1 ALPAADRDHPVDR
14 LQARLHRFG
23 DGLALDDSRRLELG
37 GAGLLDRDVALA
49 VQGTAQRIDDPAEHL
64 LAHRDLEQ
72 GAGAPDGVALGDV
85 LPLAEQDGADVVGL
99 EVQGQAGDAVGKL
112 EHLEGHAVLQA
123 VQACDAAQDVRVH
136 ARGQRDLAPGALP
149 DRPAEALGGLLVELD
164 RARDLHRQQLVLLL
178 PQALVLVADAEDHRH
193 AVVFDEQGE
202 EVQQD
207 LISSLEHA
215 AEGLLLLGGGEVGRE
230 EEHCQLAMLVQRI
243 GELGELLA
251 QLVELAL
258 LAGDLEQ
265 RACVDLGELLHQ
277 LCVASAE
284 IAEKSSSLSASSTSL
299 RWSASV
305 SVLRVTFSVAM
316 IVRSATSLR
325 MSSRARLVAVSMSR
339 SALRAA
345 SASISW
351 PCSLASC
358 SCDSAAWRARWT
370 ISSACARASFS
381 RSRYSARI

>member
-1 ALPAADRDHPVDR
+1 
-14 LQARLHRFG
+14 
-23 DGLALDDSRRLELG
+23 
-37 GAGLLDRDVALA
+37 
-49 VQGTAQRIDDPAEHL
+49 
-64 LAHRDLEQ
+64 
-72 GAGAPDGVALGDV
+72 
-85 LPLAEQDGADVVGL
+85 
-99 EVQGQAGDAVGKL
+99 
-112 EHLEGHAVLQA
+112 
-123 VQACDAAQDVRVH
+123 
-136 ARGQRDLAPGALP
+136 
-149 DRPAEALGGLLVELD
+149 
-164 RARDLHRQQLVLLL
+164 
-178 PQALVLVADAEDHRH
+178 DAEDHRH

-243 GELGELLA
+243 GELG
-251 QLVELAL
+251 
-258 LAGDLEQ
+258 Q
-265 RACVDLGELLHQ
+265 RACVDLGDLLHQ